1 MESSIRKQTM
11 FYGASTDIKRIRGS
25 MHISA
30 KKVAALLCIVA
41 VLTVGIV
48 FAATRFTSPSP
59 NSSVNSVTKT
69 SDYPADEVT
78 IYGNGITFVEYTKT
92 VTIPHLPTPVNSTI
106 PQNVTNDIQFYIP
119 PGALTDTLTVCGLDI
134 LHITTSQENYPI
146 LQNGDNITVYTATGV
161 YAGRFLSWDDML
173 LLEANNGTIMIPT
186 STITKIILNQVVQVQ
201 GPNVLVDVLTDSPPG
216 QYQMNVSY
224 LMRGPQWYPTY
235 SVNVETSYLECWATI
250 ENVESW
256 SNFTLVLVSGGP
268 HIVYYGPILE
278 VYSLS
283 VQPTFY
289 AASSGVDFTPS
300 STDEYHEYTYG
311 SKLSFESG
319 TTVRLPLFNG
329 TVGLRQEYFWSGGD
343 VENRY
348 HLNDTLSQPLA
359 SGTVEFYRG
368 NTWIGEDAISYTP
381 VNAESIALVN
391 YAYDIKV
398 TLTVTKDIVQN
409 NPYYEDQGINL
420 TITNYKSTGV
430 QILIQQCI
438 GGNDLVTSTP
448 PASRVGPI
456 LSWTIN
462 LNPDQTAT
470 IYYEWQT
477 N

>member
-1 MESSIRKQTM
+1 MEISIRKWTKS
-11 FYGASTDIKRIRGS
+11 YEVDTNIKRIKAS
-25 MHISA
+25 MHFSA
-30 KKVAALLCIVA
+30 KEVLALLCIVA

-48 FAATRFTSPSP
+48 FAATRFTSPSLSSLA
-59 NSSVNSVTKT
+59 NSATKT
-69 SDYPADEVT
+69 SDYPADKVT

-92 VTIPHLPTPVNSTI
+92 VTLPHLPTPVNSTI
-106 PQNVTNDIQFYIP
+106 PQNGTNDIEFYIP
-119 PGALTDTLTVCGLDI
+119 PGALTDTLTVSGLNV
-134 LHITTSQENYPI
+134 LHITTSQENYPF
-146 LQNGDNITVYTATGV
+146 LQNGDNITVYTSTGI

-173 LLEANNGTIMIPT
+173 LLEVNNGTFMIPT
-186 STITKIILNQVVQVQ
+186 STITKIVLNQVVEVQ
-201 GPNVLVDVLTDSPPG
+201 GPNILVDVLTDSPPG

-278 VYSLS
+278 LYPLS
-283 VQPTFY
+283 VRPTFY
-289 AASSGVDFTPS
+289 AASSGVNFTPT

-311 SKLSFESG
+311 AKLSFVNG

-329 TVGLRQEYFWSGGD
+329 TIGLRQEYFWSGGD

-348 HLNDTLSQPLA
+348 HLNDTLGQPLA

-368 NTWIGEDAISYTP
+368 DTWIGEDAINYTP

-391 YAYDIKV
+391 YAYDIKAIS
-398 TLTVTKDIVQN
+398 TVTKDIVQN
-409 NPYYEDQGINL
+409 NGYYEDQGINL
-420 TITNYKSTGV
+420 TITNYKPTSV
-430 QILIQQCI
+430 QILIQQSI

-448 PASRVGPI
+448 SASRVGPT

-462 LNPDQTAT
+462 LNPNQTTT
-470 IYYEWQT
+470 IYYEWET

>member
-1 MESSIRKQTM
+1 M
-11 FYGASTDIKRIRGS
+11 FFGVSTDVKRVEGS

-30 KKVAALLCIVA
+30 KKVSALICIIA
-41 VLTVGIV
+41 VLSVGIA
-48 FAATRFTSPSP
+48 FAATRFASSGS
-59 NSSVNSVTKT
+59 NSLANSATKT
-69 SDYPADEVT
+69 NDYPADKVT
-78 IYGNGITFVEYTKT
+78 IYGNGVTFVGYTEAVK
-92 VTIPHLPTPVNSTI
+92 L
-106 PQNVTNDIQFYIP
+106 QNGTNDIQFYLP
-119 PGALTDTLTVCGLDI
+119 SGALTDTLTVTGLNV

-146 LQNGDNITVYTATGV
+146 LQNGDNITVYTATDI
-161 YAGRFLSWDDML
+161 YTGRFLSWDTML

-186 STITKIILNQVVQVQ
+186 NTITKIVLNQVVQVQ
-201 GPNVLVDVLTDSPPG
+201 GPNILVDVVTNSPPG
-216 QYQMNVSY
+216 QYEMNVSY

-268 HIVYYGPILE
+268 HIVYYGPIVE
-278 VYSLS
+278 SLS
-283 VQPTFY
+283 LYAQPVFSV
-289 AASSGVDFTPS
+289 ASTGVSFTPNA
-300 STDEYHEYTYG
+300 TDEYHEYTYG

-348 HLNDTLSQPLA
+348 HLNDTLGQPLA
-359 SGTVEFYRG
+359 GGTIEFYRG

-398 TLTVTKDIVQN
+398 TSTVTKLITN
-409 NPYYEDQGINL
+409 SNGIGYEDEGINL
-420 TITNYKSTGV
+420 TITNYKSTSAQV
-430 QILIQQCI
+430 LIQQYI
-438 GGNDLVTSTP
+438 YGYDLVSSTP
-448 PASRVGPI
+448 PASRVGPT
-456 LSWTIN
+456 LSWTIS
-462 LNPDQTAT
+462 LNPNQTTT